1 MSLQVQLGDASTG
14 YKSLNQYRL
23 QVTEA
28 AASVVAC
35 LEGDS
40 QAAATRALLEP
51 IMSPLQGRLQQPQ
64 QNGAGSAP
72 QAPEDMEYVGAFV
85 DRLGTVFK

>member
-1 MSLQVQLGDASTG
+1 M
-14 YKSLNQYRL
+14 

-28 AASVVAC
+28 VASVVAC

-51 IMSPLQGRLQQPQ
+51 IMGPLQGRVQQQQ
-64 QNGAGSAP
+64 QNGAGP
-72 QAPEDMEYVGAFV
+72 TPPAPEDMEYVGAFV

>member
-1 MSLQVQLGDASTG
+1 M
-14 YKSLNQYRL
+14 

-28 AASVVAC
+28 VASVVAC

-40 QAAATRALLEP
+40 QAAATLALLEP
-51 IMSPLQGRLQQPQ
+51 IMSPLQGRLQQQQQ
-64 QNGAGSAP
+64 QNGAGPAP
-72 QAPEDMEYVGAFV
+72 PAPEDMEYVGAFV